1 MAALTKRNTHEET
14 DRFDFNPLIE
24 LLRGQNG
31 QDGKEG
37 RDGRDGLPGPPGPT
51 GPAGRDGVD
60 GERGPSGNQGPPG
73 PAGRDGVDG
82 ERGPSGDQ
90 GPPGLDGNQGPPGP
104 IGPAGR
110 NGVDGERGP
119 SGDQGPPGPPG
130 PSGGGVVYTR
140 WGRTTCPNT
149 TGTELVYAGRAGG
162 THYNTQGGAANHL
175 CMPENPDYLLYGA
188 GVQGYSPVRG
198 AEYETFSSAD
208 PLRSVYQH
216 DVPCV
221 VCLASA
227 RVTVLMIPAKTQCP
241 PSWTR
246 EYTGYLMSANKGH
259 HRSMFECLD
268 KDAEG
273 VPGSAAN
280 TNPVLFYHT
289 EATCDELPCP
299 PYDPQKELTCVV
311 CTK

>member
-1 MAALTKRNTHEET
+1 MAALTKRNSHEET

-73 PAGRDGVDG
+73 
-82 ERGPSGDQ
+82 
-90 GPPGLDGNQGPPGP
+90 LDGNQGPPGL
-104 IGPAGR
+104 
-110 NGVDGERGP
+110 
-119 SGDQGPPGPPG
+119 PG
-130 PSGGGVVYTR
+130 PSSRGVVYTR

-149 TGTELVYAGRAGG
+149 PGTELVYAGRAGG
-162 THYNTQGGAANHL
+162 THFNAQGGAANYL
-175 CMPENPDYLLYGA
+175 CMPDNPDYLRYGA
-188 GVQGYSPVRG
+188 GVQGYSPVYG
-198 AEYETFSSAD
+198 VEYETASSTD
-208 PLRSVYQH
+208 PLRSVFQH
-216 DVPCV
+216 DAPCV
-221 VCLASA
+221 VCCTSV
-227 RVTVLMIPAKTQCP
+227 RVVVLMIPAKTQCP
-241 PSWTR
+241 PSWTL
-246 EYTGYLMSANKGH
+246 EYTGYLMAERVHANH
-259 HRSMFECLD
+259 HRSMFECVD
-268 KDAEG
+268 KDPET

-280 TNPVLFYHT
+280 TNPATLWHT
-289 EATCDELPCP
+289 EATCDELLCP